1 MALLREW
8 AERQPQKIAIRMAET
23 GAAQTYAELDQAA
36 NQVAHWFLSMGLQA
50 GDTVALLLENHP
62 RTFQIWWGARRAGLY
77 YVPISTH
84 LTADEVNYIVRDA
97 GARILITSYAL
108 RATAE
113 AIARESAQDAF
124 LSGIGRFMLDGTL
137 DGYRAYENEICR
149 YPASATLPERP
160 VGREFM
166 YSSGTTGFPKGI
178 RRALQPYAA
187 RFDFPMLE
195 RRLREIFQ
203 FDDRTVYLSTSPL
216 YHALSRFVIRT
227 IECGGTSVI
236 LQKFDARTAL
246 AAIER
251 YRVTH
256 SHWVPTMLIRL
267 LALPPD
273 MRQGFDVSSMR
284 CAIHAAAPCPAGVK
298 QAMIDWWGPVI
309 EEYYGGSEN
318 LGVTH
323 IRSDDW
329 LQHRGSVGRPITG
342 AVHIVAEDDR
352 NRELP
357 AGEIG
362 MIYFEGG
369 VPFQYHN
376 AAEKTDAVFNER
388 GWGTYGD
395 LGHVDEQGYL
405 YLSDRRTDLIISGGV
420 NIYPSEIERVIVS
433 HLAVEDA
440 AVIGIP
446 HAEFGQEVK
455 AVVQVR
461 DPASSKAL
469 SDEIMALCRQRLA
482 SIKCPRSIDLV
493 DDLPRTENGKLL
505 KRVLRDR
512 YALSAP
518 ATLPD
523 GSADVIAASGN

>member
-1 MALLREW
+1 MALLRKW
-8 AERQPQKIAIRMAET
+8 AQKQPQKIAIRMAET
-23 GAAQTYAELDQAA
+23 GASQTYAELDRTA
-36 NQVAHWFLSMGLQA
+36 NQVAHWLLSMGLQA

-62 RTFQIWWGARRAGLY
+62 RTFELWWGARRAGLY

-84 LTADEVNYIVRDA
+84 LTAGEANYIVRDA
-97 GARILITSYAL
+97 GAKILITSFAL

-113 AIARESAQDAF
+113 AMLLESADD
-124 LSGIGRFMLDGTL
+124 LPSGGIGRFMLDGTI
-137 DGYRAYENEICR
+137 DGYRAYEEEISR
-149 YPASATLPERP
+149 YPLSATLPERP

-187 RFDFPMLE
+187 RYDFPPLE
-195 RRLREIFQ
+195 LRLREIFR
-203 FDDRTVYLSTSPL
+203 FDESAVYLSTSPL

-227 IECGGTSVI
+227 IECGGTSVVM
-236 LQKFDARTAL
+236 QRFDARTAL

-256 SHWVPTMLIRL
+256 SHWVPTMFIRL

-273 MRQGFDVSSMR
+273 VRQAFDVSSMR
-284 CAIHAAAPCPAGVK
+284 CAIHAAAPCPVEVK
-298 QAMIDWWGPVI
+298 RAMIRWWGPVI

-323 IRSDDW
+323 IRSDEW
-329 LQHRGSVGRPITG
+329 LEHCGSVGKPITG
-342 AVHIVAEDDR
+342 EVHIVAEEDR
-352 NRELP
+352 EQELP

-376 AAEKTDAVFNER
+376 DAGKTQAVFNQK

-395 LGHVDEQGYL
+395 LGYVDDEGFL

-420 NIYPSEIERVIVS
+420 NIYPSEIERVIAS
-433 HLAVEDA
+433 HDAVEDV
-440 AVIGIP
+440 AVIGVP
-446 HAEFGQEVK
+446 NVEFGQEVK
-455 AVVQVR
+455 AVVQLKNSAPSESVV
-461 DPASSKAL
+461 SNEL
-469 SDEIMALCRQRLA
+469 MTLCRKSL
-482 SIKCPRSIDLV
+482 SSLKCPRSIDFV
-493 DDLPRTENGKLL
+493 QSLPRTENGKLL
-505 KRVLRDR
+505 KRVLRER
-512 YALSAP
+512 YLMSP
-518 ATLPD
+518 NPVSGD
-523 GSADVIAASGN
+523 AAA